1 MCRFAQDKILEVRA
15 HLGDERMNVYLYG
28 FLVFDFTPPGHEPA
42 KLLDLHRLGVDNFSD
57 RRELL
62 AQFTMLLFARIID
75 IPSPF

>member
-1 MCRFAQDKILEVRA
+1 MPEKLSSTRRLIEAGAARRPTTTARSSSTVS
-15 HLGDERMNVYLYG
+15 G
-28 FLVFDFTPPGHEPA
+28 EPRGAEDRTRVA
-42 KLLDLHRLGVDNFSD
+42 KLVGNLSD